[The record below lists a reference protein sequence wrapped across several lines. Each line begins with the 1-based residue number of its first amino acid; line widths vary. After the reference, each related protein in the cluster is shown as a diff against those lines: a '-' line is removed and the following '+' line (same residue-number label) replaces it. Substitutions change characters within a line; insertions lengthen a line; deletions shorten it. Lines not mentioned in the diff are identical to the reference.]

1 MKVQAIS
8 RRCVCMHSTWGI
20 NGTLL
25 GYQHGV
31 DAVLLPS
38 LCLACTCMQCIHL
51 HIKAGPQG
59 LQCVLCDGPSPPD
72 KCQMRGLHAT
82 LGPEQS
88 WKHCAGDCAA
98 LQVVCQGQATVVF
111 LDQAYKPIRVPATV
125 KEALMQLHQEYK
137 AGLVQG

>member
-1 MKVQAIS
+1 MYVSKLGRKACSVC
-8 RRCVCMHSTWGI
+8 CVTAP
-20 NGTLL
+20 
-25 GYQHGV
+25 V
-31 DAVLLPS
+31 
-38 LCLACTCMQCIHL
+38 
-51 HIKAGPQG
+51 
-59 LQCVLCDGPSPPD
+59 PPTS
-72 KCQMRGLHAT
+72 A
-82 LGPEQS
+82 ES